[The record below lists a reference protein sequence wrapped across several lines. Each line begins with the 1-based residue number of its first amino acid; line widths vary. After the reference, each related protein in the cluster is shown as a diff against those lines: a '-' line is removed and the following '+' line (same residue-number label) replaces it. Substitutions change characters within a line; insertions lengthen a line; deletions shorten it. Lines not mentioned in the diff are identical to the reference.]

1 LSYSSGVTYTVT
13 NAGGLTI
20 AVGNTI
26 ECTIGTTVYYDVVTA
41 VSGNSIQL
49 RTATNFTGTCTVR
62 NDDYIRLE
70 HEARQQVGS
79 TSRYQGSMV
88 YFRKATDS
96 VEVAESAANDNVL
109 IMNIVMIDGG
119 EF

>member
-1 LSYSSGVTYTVT
+1 
-13 NAGGLTI
+13 
-20 AVGNTI
+20 
-26 ECTIGTTVYYDVVTA
+26 
-41 VSGNSIQL
+41 
-49 RTATNFTGTCTVR
+49 
-62 NDDYIRLE
+62 
-70 HEARQQVGS
+70 
-79 TSRYQGSMV
+79 MV